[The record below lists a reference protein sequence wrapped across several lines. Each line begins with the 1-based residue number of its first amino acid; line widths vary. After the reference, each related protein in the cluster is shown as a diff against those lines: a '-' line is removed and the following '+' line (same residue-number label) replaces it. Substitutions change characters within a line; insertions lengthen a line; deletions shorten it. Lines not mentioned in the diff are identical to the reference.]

1 MRVYILFLLADLIPE
16 NETRTDDSIVSG
28 NCLSLTNRNY
38 PRMLELLYGLAEME
52 MTVRKGVFFID
63 LIELLQ

>member
-1 MRVYILFLLADLIPE
+1 
-16 NETRTDDSIVSG
+16 
-28 NCLSLTNRNY
+28 
-38 PRMLELLYGLAEME
+38 MLELLYGLAEME